1 LPEELYIRL
10 TAFYQVILG
19 KPVPEGKLFLI
30 LLEQEMVEWQWHQL
44 DHMPEE

>member
-19 KPVPEGKLFLI
+19 KPVPER
-30 LLEQEMVEWQWHQL
+30 
-44 DHMPEE
+44 